1 MLKFNVWKTK
11 CTYCVFL
18 KKTEHYSLHWWL
30 LSIDSPTMNASGG
43 EVDSL
48 WRPAKEGVCGGQALN
63 RTEYLDLTQV
73 DAVRS
78 AIGVAYAL
86 VAALGV
92 CGNAALISIILS
104 RRYLHTA
111 SNWSLFS
118 SPFLLSTR

>member
-1 MLKFNVWKTK
+1 
-11 CTYCVFL
+11 
-18 KKTEHYSLHWWL
+18 
-30 LSIDSPTMNASGG
+30 MNASGG

-48 WRPAKEGVCGGQALN
+48 WRPEKEGVCGGQTLN

-86 VAALGV
+86 VAVLGV
-92 CGNAALISIILS
+92 SGNAALISIILS

-111 SNWSLFS
+111 SNWSLLSSSLSCTNYSSMAAFS
-118 SPFLLSTR
+118 VQLRVQWRSWGPPRV